1 MIKSPVT
8 WTIFGVLVCVIAFG
22 VMQAN
27 VQNEQAAMLESHSG
41 SRGEYLRHASP
52 VDMFSEEG
60 RAHHKALLGDQ
71 TVQEIANSLRAASQP
86 DFSPRDNSST
96 SPVVEFFYPSR
107 LYSIE
112 DTQ

>member
-8 WTIFGVLVCVIAFG
+8 WIVFGAVVCVIALG

-27 VQNEQAAMLESHSG
+27 VQDERVALLESYSG
-41 SRGEYLRHASP
+41 GGGDYLRHASS

-60 RAHHKALLGDQ
+60 RAHVSAILGDL
-71 TVQEIANSLRAASQP
+71 TAQEMTNSLRAASQP
-86 DFSPRDNSST
+86 DFSPRENLST